1 MYSLVRSF
9 PAEEKFGLV
18 KQLRNAAISTTANV
32 AEGFGRYHYQEN
44 IQFCRIS
51 RGSLFEI
58 LDHLIT
64 SVDSGYITAEQFED
78 GRSRTFHA
86 IKVLN
91 GYLKMLQHAKV
102 TNDK

>member
-9 PAEEKFGLV
+9 PTEEKFGLV
-18 KQLRNAAISTTANV
+18 KQIRDAAISTTANV

-78 GRSRTFHA
+78 GRSRTLYA

-91 GYLKMLQHAKV
+91 GYLKMLQHAKM
-102 TNDK
+102 TND

>member
-1 MYSLVRSF
+1 MGQEVSEIA
-9 PAEEKFGLV
+9 AEILPWKDCYLTG
-18 KQLRNAAISTTANV
+18 Q
-32 AEGFGRYHYQEN
+32 EGFGRYHYQEN

-64 SVDSGYITAEQFED
+64 SVDSGYITAEQFEH
-78 GRSRTFHA
+78 GRSRTLHA

-91 GYLKMLQHAKV
+91 GYLKMLQHAKM
-102 TNDK
+102 TSDPITPR

>member
-1 MYSLVRSF
+1 MYALVGSF
-9 PAEEKFGLV
+9 PIEEKFGLV
-18 KQLRNAAISTTANV
+18 KQLRYAAISTTANI

-64 SVDSGYITAEQFED
+64 SMDSGYITAEQFNH
-78 GRSRTFHA
+78 GRSRTLYA

-91 GYLKMLQHAKV
+91 GYLKMLQHAKM
-102 TNDK
+102 TND

>member
-1 MYSLVRSF
+1 MYSLVGSF
-9 PAEEKFGLV
+9 PTEEKFGLV
-18 KQLRNAAISTTANV
+18 KQIRDAATSTTANI

-78 GRSRTFHA
+78 GRSRTLHA
-86 IKVLN
+86 IKVFEWVLEDASAR
-91 GYLKMLQHAKV
+91 K
-102 TNDK
+102 NDQ